1 MILPQAEYR
10 KARSVEE
17 ALALFYHYEGRAAF
31 LAGGTDLI
39 PRMKLRL
46 AKPLALIDLKG
57 IEELRGVREEG
68 DWVRI
73 GPLTTLYDLR
83 AEELI
88 REEYP
93 ALFESLEAT
102 SCETLQ
108 MRGTIGGNLLQE
120 SRCLFYN
127 QSEFWRKAKGFCLKM
142 GGERCNATGGT
153 RCLSNYASDNA
164 PALLSLGARLRTV
177 GPQGEREFSLEE
189 LYTGRGERPL
199 GLSPGEILVEVLLPR
214 GRTKGGYE
222 KLRVRGAIDYPLLGV
237 AFTVRNGERRLAL
250 GAVGPRP
257 ISFPVQD
264 LEEAAERASAEVS
277 PIPNTVLS
285 PPYIKR
291 MAKVLSMRVMR
302 RVLEEG

>member
-164 PALLSLGARLRTV
+164 PALLSLGARLKTV
-177 GPQGEREFSLEE
+177 GPQGERNFSLEE

-291 MAKVLSMRVMR
+291 MAKVLSLRVMR

>member
-93 ALFESLEAT
+93 TLFESLEAT

-108 MRGTIGGNLLQE
+108 MRGTLGGNLLQE

>member
-10 KARSVEE
+10 RSRSVEE

-177 GPQGEREFSLEE
+177 GSQGEREFSLEE

-199 GLSPGEILVEVLLPR
+199 RLTPGEILVEILLPR

-291 MAKVLSMRVMR
+291 MAKVLSLRVMR

>member
-177 GPQGEREFSLEE
+177 GPQGEREFPLEE

>member
-57 IEELRGVREEG
+57 IEDLRGVREEG

-164 PALLSLGARLRTV
+164 PALLSLGARLKTV
-177 GPQGEREFSLEE
+177 GPQGEREFPLEE

-257 ISFPVQD
+257 TSFPVQD

>member
-17 ALALFYHYEGRAAF
+17 ALALFHHYEGRAAF

-88 REEYP
+88 REECP

-153 RCLSNYASDNA
+153 RCFSNYASDNA
-164 PALLSLGARLRTV
+164 PALLSLGARLKTV
-177 GPQGEREFSLEE
+177 GPQGEREFPLEE

-199 GLSPGEILVEVLLPR
+199 RLTPGEILVEILLPK

-237 AFTVRNGERRLAL
+237 AFTARNGERRLAL
-250 GAVGPRP
+250 GAVGPKP
-257 ISFPVQD
+257 ISLPVQD
-264 LEEAAERASAEVS
+264 PEEAAERASAEVS
-277 PIPNTVLS
+277 PIPNTILS

-291 MAKVLSMRVMR
+291 MAKVLSLRVMR

>member
-17 ALALFYHYEGRAAF
+17 ALALFHHYEGRAAF

-73 GPLTTLYDLR
+73 GPLTPLYDLR
-83 AEELI
+83 AEERI

-164 PALLSLGARLRTV
+164 PALLSLGARLKTV
-177 GPQGEREFSLEE
+177 GPQGEREFPLEE

-199 GLSPGEILVEVLLPR
+199 GLAPGEILVEILLPR

-237 AFTVRNGERRLAL
+237 AFTARNGERRLAL
-250 GAVGPRP
+250 GAVGPKP
-257 ISFPVQD
+257 ISLPVQD
-264 LEEAAERASAEVS
+264 PEEAAERASAEVS
-277 PIPNTVLS
+277 PIPNTILS

-291 MAKVLSMRVMR
+291 MAKVLSLRVMR